1 MDYENGDT
9 ENKRLGRIRD
19 LMARNEEL
27 ARKGQPV
34 NIEINI
40 LKSRNGSKG
49 KAVLQFVPMFNCFTE
64 ERPQEVDEAPEA
76 SGLF

>member
-1 MDYENGDT
+1 MD
-9 ENKRLGRIRD
+9 
-19 LMARNEEL
+19 RNEEL

-34 NIEINI
+34 NIEANI

-49 KAVLQFVPMFNCFTE
+49 KAVLQFVPMFNCFIDNT
-64 ERPQEVDEAPEA
+64 PPTDEAPEA